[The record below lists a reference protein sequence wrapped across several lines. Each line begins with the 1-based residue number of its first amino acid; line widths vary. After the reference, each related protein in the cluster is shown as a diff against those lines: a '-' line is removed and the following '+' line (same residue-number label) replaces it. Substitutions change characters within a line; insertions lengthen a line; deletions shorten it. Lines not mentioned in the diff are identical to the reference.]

1 MFCNDKILVAT
12 DDMVFFTQVKE
23 HLQAEGFD
31 ILRRNTNAAALG
43 EISESSPA
51 LVMLEKELPG
61 INGFLAC
68 QQVRRKYDGPIIILT
83 DEPDDFDELRAF
95 QMGADDYICKSVHL
109 CLLAAR
115 IKAVIKRTLPQ
126 KPPENHPIKVR
137 SLVINPAKRDAYIDD
152 RPLNLTTIQFD
163 VLWYLVNHPGQVVS
177 RDALNQLL
185 YNAPYNGIDRS
196 IDVYVSRIRHKIEK
210 NPAHPVYLKTVRGVG
225 YIFTGD

>member
-1 MFCNDKILVAT
+1 VFFDHKILVAT
-12 DDMVFFTQVKE
+12 DDMLFFTQVKE

-31 ILRRNTNAAALG
+31 ILHRNANADVLG
-43 EISESSPA
+43 EIIAISPA
-51 LVMLEKELPG
+51 LVMLEKEMPG

-68 QQVRRKYDGPIIILT
+68 QQVKRNYDGPIIILT
-83 DEPDDFDELRAF
+83 DETDDFDELRAF

-115 IKAVIKRTLPQ
+115 IKAVIKRTLPR

-137 SLVINPAKRDAYIDD
+137 SLLINPAKRDAYIDD

-177 RDALNQLL
+177 RDDLNQLL

>member
-1 MFCNDKILVAT
+1 VFCNDKILVAT
-12 DDMVFFTQVKE
+12 DDMLFFTQVKE

-31 ILRRNTNAAALG
+31 ILHRNTNADALG
-43 EISESSPA
+43 DIIERSPA
-51 LVMLEKELPG
+51 LVMLEKEMSG

-68 QQVRRKYDGPIIILT
+68 QQVRRRYDGPIIILT
-83 DEPDDFDELRAF
+83 DETDDFDELHAF

-115 IKAVIKRTLPQ
+115 LKAVIKRTYLR

-137 SLVINPAKRDAYIDD
+137 SLQVNPAKRDAYIDD
-152 RPLNLTTIQFD
+152 RPLSLTTIQFD
-163 VLWYLVNHPGQVVS
+163 ILWYLISRKGQVVS
-177 RDALNQLL
+177 RDDLNQLL

>member
-1 MFCNDKILVAT
+1 VFCNDKILVAT
-12 DDMVFFTQVKE
+12 DDMLFFTQVKK

-31 ILRRNTNAAALG
+31 ILRRNTKAAALG
-43 EISESSPA
+43 EICESSPA

-61 INGFLAC
+61 VDGFLAC
-68 QQVRRKYDGPIIILT
+68 QQVRRKYDGPIIMLT

-115 IKAVIKRTLPQ
+115 IKAVIKRTLPR
-126 KPPENHPIKVR
+126 KPPENLPIKVR
-137 SLVINPAKRDAYIDD
+137 RLLINPAKRDAYIDD

-177 RDALNQLL
+177 RDDLNQLL

-210 NPAHPVYLKTVRGVG
+210 NPVHPVYLKTVRGVG